1 MHRTGYRHWS
11 IEVKNW
17 REKKVMEWSEN
28 NAMQILLM
36 DPMNK
41 ISQIY
46 ISSVKVLF
54 SPFSTSMH
62 AISEADRPVVMA
74 SVFSRSRDP
83 MVSSSNSSKKRRK
96 NIRFN
101 NKWWEWY
108 ALAIAMRVS
117 FLMKKREF
125 ISTFM
130 YGDFVFLWR
139 AHKACAVSVPVRG
152 NAIKASFF
160 ASVHKFYPWASK
172 NKTKQQ

>member
-17 REKKVMEWSEN
+17 HEKKVMEWSEN
-28 NAMQILLM
+28 NAMQILSM

-46 ISSVKVLF
+46 ISSAKVLC
-54 SPFSTSMH
+54 SPFSASIH
-62 AISEADRPVVMA
+62 AISEADRPIVMA
-74 SVFSRSRDP
+74 CVFSRSRNP

-101 NKWWEWY
+101 NKWMEWY
-108 ALAIAMRVS
+108 ALAVAMRVS
-117 FLMKKREF
+117 FLIKKKREF
-125 ISTFM
+125 NSAFM

-139 AHKACAVSVPVRG
+139 AHKACAGRCQCARYVEMQSKRV
-152 NAIKASFF
+152 FF
-160 ASVHKFYPWASK
+160 CFCS
-172 NKTKQQ
+172 